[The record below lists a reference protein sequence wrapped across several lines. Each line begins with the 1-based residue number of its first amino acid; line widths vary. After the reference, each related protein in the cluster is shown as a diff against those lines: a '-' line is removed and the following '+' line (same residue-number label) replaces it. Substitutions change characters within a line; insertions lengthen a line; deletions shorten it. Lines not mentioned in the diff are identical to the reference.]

1 MKQHNDKMNSIKE
14 RMKKH
19 LVDDTQLNQ
28 ENRYSSTIQYY
39 ADKQNDGD
47 EMKINQENNAP
58 SDESVLENS
67 VVNQK
72 NISPS
77 HESDLNQQIKS
88 WTPKLLNVAAN
99 CKTLQQYLSDQHLG
113 DYTAIDQ
120 NCKTGNLLHDQKC
133 ELKCTNDKIENFNLS
148 CYNGNF
154 ETSPNEIKK
163 CAAYSSAD
171 KLDNTSSVDDSH
183 TSSLLLNGEEQSH
196 AVIEN
201 DLETENGK
209 VQDPNY
215 IAININNVKN
225 QSEGLADKKK
235 IKQLEKELQDEKQN
249 NINLTLKIK
258 TNDLAC
264 KRKESELKTK
274 LEKATE
280 KYETLQSTIEASE
293 KHMNNAHIEL
303 ENKTTEILEKTV
315 SAQSKY
321 NDYDDE
327 DKNYKRE
334 DDDFEEQV
342 KHNKEKEL
350 EKELEKA
357 KEETK
362 LKFEEHKKY
371 LEEEDRKEKD
381 EEI

>member
-1 MKQHNDKMNSIKE
+1 M
-14 RMKKH
+14 
-19 LVDDTQLNQ
+19 
-28 ENRYSSTIQYY
+28 
-39 ADKQNDGD
+39 G
-47 EMKINQENNAP
+47 
-58 SDESVLENS
+58 
-67 VVNQK
+67 
-72 NISPS
+72 
-77 HESDLNQQIKS
+77 
-88 WTPKLLNVAAN
+88 
-99 CKTLQQYLSDQHLG
+99 
-113 DYTAIDQ
+113 
-120 NCKTGNLLHDQKC
+120 QKC

-235 IKQLEKELQDEKQN
+235 IKQLEKELQDEKQK

-258 TNDLAC
+258 TNDLDC
-264 KRKESELKTK
+264 KRKVSELETK
-274 LEKATE
+274 LKKVTE
-280 KYETLQSTIEASE
+280 KYETLQSTLEASE

-315 SAQSKY
+315 SAQREY

-327 DKNYKRE
+327 DKKYKR
-334 DDDFEEQV
+334 DDDEFEEQA
-342 KHNKEKEL
+342 KQDKEKEL
-350 EKELEKA
+350 AKDEDEEKK
-357 KEETK
+357 KY
-362 LKFEEHKKY
+362 KKY
-371 LEEEDRKEKD
+371 LEEEDTNEKEEKNN
-381 EEI
+381 